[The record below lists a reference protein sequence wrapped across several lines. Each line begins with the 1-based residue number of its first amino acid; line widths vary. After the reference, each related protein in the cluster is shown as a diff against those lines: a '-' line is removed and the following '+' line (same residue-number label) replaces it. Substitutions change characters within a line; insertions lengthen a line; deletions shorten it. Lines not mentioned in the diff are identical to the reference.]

1 MSMLSNGLSGLNASQ
16 IALNVVS
23 NNVANSNVSGFT
35 RLEASFS
42 SRTDNG
48 AGWLNAGNGAQVD
61 SIRRITDDYLN
72 NSLWRSTSSTA
83 YNGAYSE
90 YLMVTEQLVANENIS
105 ISAGL
110 DGLFSAFNSAS
121 VEPSSIA
128 PRQLVISS
136 SQALSDRFNSLAA
149 NLDIQRT
156 QIGEQADGMIS
167 RANTLFAEVSN
178 LNGKIVE
185 GIANGGNVAALQ
197 DQRDETIKALSE
209 LIEVDVTRQ
218 QDGSM
223 TLSMSGGQPLVL
235 GSSYASLSSSGGGYQ
250 VNIAGQSFD
259 FNGDIGGKMG
269 GVLSYSSNVLD
280 VTEANLNTLAQ
291 QFADDIN
298 NQFSAGQDI
307 NNPPGAGKP
316 LFTYD
321 PLDPAGSISVAAGLQ
336 PQDLAFGAI
345 GAGPGDNS
353 NLNTVIALKAVH
365 YDTYNG
371 LTGKLAIESSQA
383 IAELQASKSISDNAL
398 AQRDSVSAVNLD
410 EEAMSLMKYQ
420 QSYQAN
426 AKVVT
431 AADQLFD
438 TLLSMF

>member
-1 MSMLSNGLSGLNASQ
+1 MLSNGLSGLNASQ

-23 NNVANSNVSGFT
+23 NNVANSNVAGFT

-42 SRTDNG
+42 SRIDNG
-48 AGWLNAGNGAQVD
+48 SGWLNAGNGAQVD
-61 SIRRITDDYLN
+61 SVRRITDDYLN
-72 NSLWRSTSSTA
+72 NSLWRSTSSYG
-83 YNGAYSE
+83 YNSAYSE
-90 YLMVTEQLVANENIS
+90 YLMTTEQLVANENLS

-110 DGLFSAFNSAS
+110 DGLFSAFNSAA

-136 SQALSDRFNSLAA
+136 SQALADRFNALSA

-156 QIGEQADGMIS
+156 QIGEQVDGMIAN
-167 RANTLFAEVSN
+167 ANTLFAEVSN

-185 GIANGGNVAALQ
+185 GIANGGNVSALQ
-197 DQRDETIKALSE
+197 DQRDETVKQLSQ
-209 LIEVDVTRQ
+209 LMEVDVTRQ

-223 TLSMSGGQPLVL
+223 TISMSGGQPLVL
-235 GSSYASLSSSGGGYQ
+235 GTSHATLSSSGGSYQ

-259 FNGDIGGKMG
+259 FNGNIGGKMG
-269 GVLSYSSNVLD
+269 GILSYSANVLD
-280 VTEANLNTLAQ
+280 VTEASLNTIAQ

-298 NQFSAGQDI
+298 NQLAAGQDI
-307 NNPPGAGKP
+307 NNPPGAGQP
-316 LFTYD
+316 LFSYD
-321 PLDPAGSISVAAGLQ
+321 PLDPAGSIRVAAGFE
-336 PQDLAFGAI
+336 PEDLAFGAM

-353 NLNTVIALKAVH
+353 NLNAVIALKNVH
-365 YDTYNG
+365 YDDYNAM
-371 LTGKLAIESSQA
+371 TGKLAIESSQA
-383 IAELQASKSISDNAL
+383 IAEMNASKSISDNAL